1 MNLVNK
7 FNNKRVCIVDY
18 ELVNIASIENAIK
31 YLGFDYEIL
40 KKPKNLELFSHLV
53 LPGVGSYHEAAKKLN
68 LTGWN
73 IAIKDFASSLKPIFG
88 ICLGMQLMFD
98 GSEEDGWSEG
108 LGFFKGKLQTFSK
121 GKFPSPHMG
130 FNLVNHKN
138 TKIWNNIE
146 SPSPFYFVHSY
157 RVKESDRDAIIA
169 KTSYGEDF
177 ISFIEKKK
185 FFGAQFH
192 PEKSHKV
199 GLKLLKN
206 FIDTI

>member
-1 MNLVNK
+1 MKLNN
-7 FNNKRVCIVDY
+7 FNNRKVCIVDY

-31 YLGFDYEIL
+31 YLGIKYEIL
-40 KKPKNLELFSHLV
+40 KKPKKLGLFSHLI
-53 LPGVGSYHEAAKKLN
+53 LPGVGSFHEAAKKLN
-68 LTGWN
+68 LAGWN
-73 IAIKDFASSLKPIFG
+73 EGIKEFVSNSKPVLG

-98 GSEEDGWSEG
+98 GSTEDGWTEG
-108 LGFFKGKLQTFSK
+108 MGFFKGKCEAFPK

-138 TKIWNNIE
+138 TKIWNNIIN
-146 SPSPFYFVHSY
+146 PSPFYFVHSF
-157 RVKESDRDAIIA
+157 RIKDSDNDSIIA

-185 FFGAQFH
+185 CFGAQFH
-192 PEKSHKV
+192 PEKSHKI

-206 FIDTI
+206 FFDEI